1 MNIRMFTRTAVA
13 LWRDER
19 GFVMSAELILY
30 ATIAVIGLIVGLATY
45 RGAVVQELGDTAAAV
60 GALNQ
65 SYALQVTS
73 GDPASGISVAGTQVT
88 VSIDF
93 GLVTQLSTFE
103 NYSYT
108 DLPDLCDVAQAA
120 GTPPAGISLT
130 GPLEEDINL
139 AMP

>member
-1 MNIRMFTRTAVA
+1 MNTRSLTRLVAA

-88 VSIDF
+88 VSLDF
-93 GLVTQLSTFE
+93 GLVTQVATFE
-103 NYSYT
+103 NYSYS

-120 GTPPAGISLT
+120 GSPPAGISLT
-130 GPLEEDINL
+130 GPIDENISLT
-139 AMP
+139 MP